1 MDFVVMGIKSQLLPN
16 VKQEIECIAE
26 MGCLEGV
33 GKLKPVLLETE
44 DVQLLLVE
52 TAIELI
58 TMTSE
63 AALVEMM
70 PDGCHRLDELHTF
83 ETVIDYLVQ
92 ILIDGKEA
100 DGVQGWKHIVE
111 YDAFLLV
118 LGGETVKEQ
127 RLNEWLFKLL
137 DGYQHRWGIDKHLS
151 LLDMRVGN
159 YQVGTFESLAE
170 IGRHGDAALHDVGL
184 KAQWASGVGNIECR
198 EGERV
203 SPYPYINLLT
213 FHFHTLATHI
223 AKSPAAT
230 KARMIFV
237 CLSLIC
243 ITGDKGTNNF
253 ANYKIIRK
261 FVAEMIQD
269 ELKYR
274 ILQTF
279 GFTPTP
285 EQHHALDV
293 FATFMMD
300 RDDHVVMILR
310 GSAGTGKTTL
320 AGAIVK
326 AMTVLKQ
333 KMILLAPTGRAA
345 KVFSLNAGHAAY
357 TIHRRIYRQKS
368 AGDLSSFNLNDN
380 LNRDTLFIIDEA
392 SMIANQGY
400 GESAFGSGCL
410 LDDLMQFVYNGQNC
424 RMLLVGDKAQL
435 PPVGEDESPA
445 LLADV
450 LRCYGMRVYECDLN
464 QVLRQSEA
472 SGILWNATVIR
483 QMITHEEMT
492 QLPRIRFQGF
502 ADIQE
507 VPGSELIEALA
518 DSYNKVGL
526 DDTMVITRSNK
537 RANIYNQGIRN
548 MVLDREDE
556 LCRGDQLMI
565 VKNNYY
571 WVEKFTDDSLRFTD
585 DYSKGSERLA
595 SKSSVNCKPL
605 TVNKISFLANGDIA
619 VVQRVRN
626 VHELFGFRFAEVTM
640 LFPDYDDY
648 ELTAIVIL
656 DTLTS
661 EAPALTH
668 DQQEQL
674 YNAVLEDYADI
685 SNKADRIKKLKSDR
699 YYNALQI
706 KFAYAVTCHKAQGG
720 QWSHVY
726 LDQGY
731 MTDDMLT
738 PDYIH
743 WLYTAFT
750 RATEKLFLVNWPKTQ
765 TDVITRE

>member
-1 MDFVVMGIKSQLLPN
+1 
-16 VKQEIECIAE
+16 
-26 MGCLEGV
+26 
-33 GKLKPVLLETE
+33 
-44 DVQLLLVE
+44 
-52 TAIELI
+52 
-58 TMTSE
+58 
-63 AALVEMM
+63 
-70 PDGCHRLDELHTF
+70 
-83 ETVIDYLVQ
+83 
-92 ILIDGKEA
+92 
-100 DGVQGWKHIVE
+100 
-111 YDAFLLV
+111 
-118 LGGETVKEQ
+118 
-127 RLNEWLFKLL
+127 
-137 DGYQHRWGIDKHLS
+137 
-151 LLDMRVGN
+151 
-159 YQVGTFESLAE
+159 
-170 IGRHGDAALHDVGL
+170 
-184 KAQWASGVGNIECR
+184 
-198 EGERV
+198 
-203 SPYPYINLLT
+203 
-213 FHFHTLATHI
+213 
-223 AKSPAAT
+223 
-230 KARMIFV
+230 
-237 CLSLIC
+237 
-243 ITGDKGTNNF
+243 
-253 ANYKIIRK
+253 
-261 FVAEMIQD
+261 MIQD

-464 QVLRQSEA
+464 QVLRQSES
-472 SGILWNATVIR
+472 SGILWNATIIR

-518 DSYNKVGL
+518 DSYSKVGL

-565 VKNNYY
+565 VKNNYF
-571 WVEKFTDDSLRFTD
+571 WTEG
-585 DYSKGSERLA
+585 SKEI
-595 SKSSVNCKPL
+595 PF
-605 TVNKISFLANGDIA
+605 IANGDIA

-685 SNKADRIKKLKSDR
+685 SNKADRIKKLKSDC

-765 TDVITRE
+765 ISVE